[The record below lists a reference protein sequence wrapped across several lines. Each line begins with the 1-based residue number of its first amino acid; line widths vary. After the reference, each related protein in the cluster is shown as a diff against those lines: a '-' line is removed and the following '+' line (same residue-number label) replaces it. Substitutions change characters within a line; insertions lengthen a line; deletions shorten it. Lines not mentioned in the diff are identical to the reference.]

1 MSPRRQFADPAGGPA
16 IERDR
21 HGTDMVAIEA
31 VSISTLESLPARI
44 WDGSPPVPI
53 ERIAEDHFGLIVLE
67 TDDPAEIP
75 GAAPVAE
82 GNHFSGMLVAD
93 RGEIW
98 VNRSDAREWPPR
110 KRFTIAHELG
120 HWVLHRHSHDPEAY
134 QAVDSGRIRLPA
146 HEESD
151 EPADGSDS
159 RKVLP
164 LIEAEAHAFAAAFL
178 MPAALLRSA
187 HSESNGNLAALQA
200 LFDSSKAAL
209 ERRLRTLG
217 LGWTEPDQLSEPSLS
232 QQ

>member
-1 MSPRRQFADPAGGPA
+1 MNAGRSFADPDGGPL

-31 VSISTLESLPARI
+31 VAISTLESLPARI

-53 ERIAEDHFGLIVLE
+53 KRIAEEHFGLIVLE

-75 GAAPVAE
+75 GAAPVAD

-98 VNRSDAREWPPR
+98 VNRSDALEWPPR

-120 HWVLHRHSHDPEAY
+120 HWLLHRDSHAPEAY
-134 QAVDSGRIRLPA
+134 QAVDSGQVALQPQD
-146 HEESD
+146 ESED
-151 EPADGSDS
+151 RPDDQAA
-159 RKVLP
+159 RKILP

-178 MPAALLRSA
+178 MPAALLRTA
-187 HSESNGNLAALQA
+187 HLQSSGNLTELQQV
-200 LFDSSKAAL
+200 FDSSKAAL
-209 ERRLRTLG
+209 ERRLLTLG
-217 LGWTEPDQLSEPSLS
+217 LDWIEPDQLSEPSLS

>member
-1 MSPRRQFADPAGGPA
+1 MKQGRSFADPVGGPL

-44 WDGSPPVPI
+44 WDGTPPVPI
-53 ERIAEDHFGLIVLE
+53 ERIVEDHFGLIVLE

-75 GAAPVAE
+75 GAAPVAD
-82 GNHFSGMLVAD
+82 GNHFSGMLVPD

-98 VNRSDAREWPPR
+98 VNRSDALEWPPR

-120 HWVLHRHSHDPEAY
+120 HWLLHRHSHEPEAY
-134 QAVDSGRIRLPA
+134 QAVDSGQVSLQTQGEI
-146 HEESD
+146 D
-151 EPADGSDS
+151 ETTEGASA
-159 RKVLP
+159 RKILP

-178 MPAALLRSA
+178 MPAALVRTS
-187 HSESNGNLAALQA
+187 HSELSGNLTEMQKA
-200 LFDSSKAAL
+200 FDSSKAAL

-217 LGWTEPDQLSEPSLS
+217 LEWIEPDQLSEPSLS